1 LCCFVSIVVLC
12 GQQWFQMAKTRQKQ
26 VHFDVISQIFL
37 KQVSADS
44 HNVRFRRFY
53 FNHFTL
59 SNCCKHKSMISQFH
73 EFLSQFHE
81 FLSQFF
87 GGFLKFDLTVRVG
100 EGRGFNKRGW
110 VWHAHGVHATPK
122 GYVLEG
128 RRLLL
133 PWVNKR
139 FTVVEDRYLTA
150 IITAKLTEF

>member
-1 LCCFVSIVVLC
+1 MCCFVSIVVLC
-12 GQQWFQMAKTRQKQ
+12 VNSGSKWLKPAKNKFTLMWFREFFSSKFQQI
-26 VHFDVISQIFL
+26 HI
-37 KQVSADS
+37 
-44 HNVRFRRFY
+44 NVRFRPFIS
-53 FNHFTL
+53 FTSL
-59 SNCCKHKSMISQFH
+59 CQTVAGISMISQFH
-73 EFLSQFHE
+73 EFLSQI
-81 FLSQFF
+81 F

-139 FTVVEDRYLTA
+139 FTVVEDR
-150 IITAKLTEF
+150 

>member
-1 LCCFVSIVVLC
+1 
-12 GQQWFQMAKTRQKQ
+12 MAKTRQKQ

-53 FNHFTL
+53 FNHFNL
-59 SNCCKHKSMISQFH
+59 SNCCRHKSMI
-73 EFLSQFHE
+73 SQFHE

-110 VWHAHGVHATPK
+110 V
-122 GYVLEG
+122 
-128 RRLLL
+128 
-133 PWVNKR
+133 
-139 FTVVEDRYLTA
+139 
-150 IITAKLTEF
+150 